1 MTTAPLPA
9 APSLEQLRNRAR
21 DLQRA
26 HRAGDADARA
36 RVAAQSEKAPDE
48 PLKLSAA
55 QLTIAREHGFPSW
68 PRLRAYVERVTT
80 HGPDLQH
87 AYHDDLDY
95 YAGRAYGLLAS
106 AQDGTPGAVA
116 AFERHGAPATL
127 DGARTVVARM
137 HGFPSWPALRR
148 HVASLRDSDRN
159 GDAAEPFARAYRAL
173 EARDTKALA
182 DELDRFPGL
191 ATASGTNG
199 NDLLGMATATGDE
212 RTVQLLLERGAD
224 PGHQNAHGWTPLH
237 QTAYSNQTRLAE
249 VLLDAGAPAEIEAR
263 GEGGTPLV
271 AALFWGNRATAELL
285 AVRGGITPRNLRTAA
300 GLGRTDLIAEL
311 VGPDGTVAPEAT
323 RKRGFYRPHSGF
335 PAWRP
340 SDDPQEALD
349 EALAWAARS
358 DRLDA
363 LDLLVQRGARLEADV
378 YRGTALA
385 WAAASG
391 RAQAAARLIALGAD
405 PSGRTTFGGP
415 DHGQAVTPLHLAAQN
430 GDLETIE
437 ALLDNGADPTVKDGI
452 YDGTPADWAA
462 NFRHTAARD
471 RLATAARP
479 GGRR

>member
-9 APSLEQLRNRAR
+9 APSLEQLRKRAR

-26 HRAGDADARA
+26 HRAGDPDAHARA
-36 RVAAQSEKAPDE
+36 AAAGVDAPAT

-55 QLTIAREHGFPSW
+55 QLAIAREHGFPSW

-80 HGPDLQH
+80 HGRDLQH

-106 AQDGTPGAVA
+106 AHDGTPGAVA
-116 AFERHGAPATL
+116 AFERHGAPVTEE
-127 DGARTVVARM
+127 GARQVVARM

-148 HVASLRDSDRN
+148 HVASLRD
-159 GDAAEPFARAYRAL
+159 GGGEPFARAYRAL
-173 EARDTKALA
+173 EAHDVTALER
-182 DELDRFPGL
+182 ELDRFPGL

-212 RTVQLLLERGAD
+212 RTVTTLLARGAD
-224 PGHQNAHGWTPLH
+224 PAHQNAHGWTPLH
-237 QTAYSNQTRLAE
+237 QTAYANQTRVATI
-249 VLLDAGAPAEIEAR
+249 LLDAGAPVTTEAR

-271 AALFWGNRATAELL
+271 AALFWGHRATAELL
-285 AVRGGITPRNLRTAA
+285 AERGGVHPRNLRTAA
-300 GLGRTDLIAEL
+300 GLGRTDLLDEL
-311 VGPDGTVAPEAT
+311 VAPDGTLAPEAMQ
-323 RKRGFYRPHSGF
+323 RRGFYRPHSGF

-340 SDDPQEALD
+340 ADDPQEVID

-363 LDLLVQRGARLEADV
+363 LDVLTKRGARLEADV

-385 WAAASG
+385 WAAAS
-391 RAQAAARLIALGAD
+391 RRPAAVTRLLALGAD

-415 DHGQAVTPLHLAAQN
+415 EHGRAVTPLHLAAQN
-430 GDLETIE
+430 GDLAVID
-437 ALLDNGADPTVKDGI
+437 ALLEGGADPTVEDGI
-452 YDGTPADWAA
+452 YHGTPADWAA
-462 NFRHTAARD
+462 NFGQAAARD

-479 GGRR
+479 DGRR